1 MKLISV
7 YAAETAVRTLM
18 IGALERIENEFGDLW
33 GHNKEDNE
41 ITEEDEDMY
50 DRYQELRESILDYGN
65 EQICKL
71 KGIPW
76 KKKH

>member
-7 YAAETAVRTLM
+7 HAAETAVRTLM